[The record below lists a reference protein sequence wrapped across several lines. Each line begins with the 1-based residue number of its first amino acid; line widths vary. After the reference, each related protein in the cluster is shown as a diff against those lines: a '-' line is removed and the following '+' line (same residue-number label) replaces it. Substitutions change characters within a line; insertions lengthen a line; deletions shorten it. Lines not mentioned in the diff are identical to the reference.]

1 MGRKEAVR
9 KSAADNGETSSGAG
23 RILPDYQSLTDEKLA
38 GLYAN
43 GGDGEAFNRIAA
55 KYSDIVLGFALKM
68 IRDPHDA
75 EEVRQDVFMSLLE
88 NMGSFKGNSR
98 FSTWLYRITLN
109 TCYMKLNKRR
119 RMTRNEVPIDTLGMA
134 ADAAA
139 ARLCGEK
146 RPDELA
152 IYREI
157 MELIGEAV
165 RELPERSRIVF
176 NLRDIKGFSNA
187 EAAEMLGMS
196 ESAVKSRILRSRLFI
211 RERVSTR
218 FREWNVRC
226 NRGRRLPDTPR
237 NRPNAAYIKA
247 DTAGG

>member
-9 KSAADNGETSSGAG
+9 KSIAVNGETSSGAG
-23 RILPDYQSLTDEKLA
+23 RIPPDYQSLTDEKLA
-38 GLYAN
+38 SLYAN

-75 EEVRQDVFMSLLE
+75 EEVRQDVFISLLE

-98 FSTWLYRITLN
+98 FSTWLYKITLN

-119 RMTRNEVPIDTLGMA
+119 RRTRNEVTIDTLDMA

-139 ARLCGEK
+139 ASLCGER

-157 MELIGEAV
+157 IESIGDAV
-165 RELPERSRIVF
+165 RELPERNRIVF
-176 NLRDIKGFSNA
+176 KLRDIKGFSNA
-187 EAAEMLGMS
+187 EAGEMLGIT

-211 RERVSTR
+211 RERVSAR
-218 FREWNVRC
+218 FRERNIRSI
-226 NRGRRLPDTPR
+226 GGYRLPDTSR
-237 NRPNAAYIKA
+237 NRPNAA
-247 DTAGG
+247 